1 MRKTILYEV
10 VQKEVMSGDY
20 IEFISYR
27 SSFNQP
33 FKHVQGTND
42 IVTPVSYEVTRLP
55 VKAFMRDCQSRVQY
69 YAFSPEIQE
78 IVDCIVE
85 EHSESSWKIGKDFG
99 YDQGVENTKKEFSHL
114 SLFQRIKKAI
124 KGEL

>member
-1 MRKTILYEV
+1 MRKTILYEI

-20 IEFISYR
+20 IEFLNYR
-27 SSFNQP
+27 PNFGQP

-55 VKAFMRDCQSRVQY
+55 VKAFMRDCNSRVQY
-69 YAFSPEIQE
+69 YAFSLELQE
-78 IVDCIVE
+78 IVDCLINEQAEV
-85 EHSESSWKIGKDFG
+85 SWKEGKDWG
-99 YDQGVENTKKEFSHL
+99 YTQGAEKAKKEFSEL
-114 SLFQRIKKAI
+114 SLFQRIVKAF